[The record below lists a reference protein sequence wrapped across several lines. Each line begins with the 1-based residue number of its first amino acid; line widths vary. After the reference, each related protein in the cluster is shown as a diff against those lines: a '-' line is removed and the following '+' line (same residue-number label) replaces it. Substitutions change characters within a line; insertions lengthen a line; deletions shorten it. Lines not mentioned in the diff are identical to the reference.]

1 MLKFFWYSITFKKN
15 DYFGRIDKNLDYF
28 KLKKKNWENQLRLS
42 FKSSKG
48 YNSKKK
54 FFKEYLLE
62 EHKAY
67 LNFSKKKLKKNE
79 KILSIGSGRGAL
91 ELKLYDLGFKK
102 ITLTDLEIPTGQ
114 KKLNKIFK
122 GVKYKKFNL
131 FKDKTKKKY
140 DVIICMNLLY
150 AFNKSQ
156 IKLFFISC
164 SKLLNKNGRL
174 ILSPGHAPIGL
185 TNLFYNFIYLPLECF
200 LFFLYFKIKG
210 KKVTLFRY
218 HHGFLFKKNEII
230 DIALTNNFI
239 LSEKVF
245 RNDFLSEFK
254 RSLFLRK
261 FINKD
266 FKKNKILKILGR
278 FMTFANI
285 HYFKLK

>member
-1 MLKFFWYSITFKKN
+1 MLKFFWYSLIFKKN
-15 DYFGRIDKNLDYF
+15 DYFGRIDKNLDYL

-42 FKSSKG
+42 FKSSKS

-79 KILSIGSGRGAL
+79 KVLSIGSGRGAL
-91 ELKLYDLGFKK
+91 ELKLFDLGFKK

-150 AFNKSQ
+150 AFNENQ

-210 KKVTLFRY
+210 KKVT
-218 HHGFLFKKNEII
+218 
-230 DIALTNNFI
+230 
-239 LSEKVF
+239 
-245 RNDFLSEFK
+245 
-254 RSLFLRK
+254 
-261 FINKD
+261 
-266 FKKNKILKILGR
+266 
-278 FMTFANI
+278 
-285 HYFKLK
+285 

>member
-1 MLKFFWYSITFKKN
+1 MLKFFWYAITFKKN
-15 DYFGRIDKNLDYF
+15 DYFGRINKNLDYL
-28 KLKKKNWENQLRLS
+28 KLKKENWEYQLRSS
-42 FKSSKG
+42 FKSTKS

-54 FFKEYLLE
+54 FFKEYFLE
-62 EHKAY
+62 EHNTYFNY
-67 LNFSKKKLKKNE
+67 LKKKLKKND

-102 ITLTDLEIPTGQ
+102 ITLTDLEVPAGQ
-114 KKLNKIFK
+114 KKLNRIFK
-122 GVKYKKFNL
+122 YVKYKKFNL
-131 FKDKTKKKY
+131 FKNKTKKKY

-150 AFNKSQ
+150 AFNKDQ
-156 IKLFFISC
+156 IRSFFISC
-164 SKLLNKNGRL
+164 SKLLNKNGKL
-174 ILSPGHAPIGL
+174 ILSPGLAPISL
-185 TNLFYNFIYLPLECF
+185 TNLFYNFIYLQLECF

-210 KKVTLFRY
+210 KEVTLFKY

-230 DIALTNNFI
+230 DIALTNNFT

-245 RNDFLSEFK
+245 RNDFLSEFR

-266 FKKNKILKILGR
+266 FKKNIILKTLGR
-278 FMTFANI
+278 FIPFANI